1 MIEVWHGPL
10 WSFLMRPALP
20 AGEEVAVQ
28 EMAVMEADTVAPPKD
43 RSLDQLSLK
52 LKKETSCKEMCVG
65 GL

>member
-1 MIEVWHGPL
+1 
-10 WSFLMRPALP
+10 MRPALP

-65 GL
+65 GW